1 MNMNIC
7 IFVGARPN
15 FIKIAPIVRAVVKAK
30 AEGKSVSHSLVYAGR
45 EDDPTLEPSLFD
57 DLQIGRPDVCL
68 GVECKNLNELTGQV
82 MLSLI
87 HI

>member
-45 EDDPTLEPSLFD
+45 EDDPTLEPSLSTTFR
-57 DLQIGRPDVCL
+57 LV
-68 GVECKNLNELTGQV
+68 VLTYA
-82 MLSLI
+82 
-87 HI
+87 